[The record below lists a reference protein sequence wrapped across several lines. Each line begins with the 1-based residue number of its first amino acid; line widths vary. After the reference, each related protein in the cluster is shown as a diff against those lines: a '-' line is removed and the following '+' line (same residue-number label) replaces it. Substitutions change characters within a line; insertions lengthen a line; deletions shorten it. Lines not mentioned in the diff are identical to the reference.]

1 MSDICSR
8 TDYLKIADIDWD
20 NVDLNDP
27 EVWQLFHEGKTKGI
41 FQLESNLGR
50 NWSKKLKPDNIEE
63 LSALVAILRPGAL
76 KAIVEDEEGKKKSI
90 TQRYVDRKHGLEKVT
105 YIHES
110 CRDILQPTQG
120 LMLYQEQTMKIATV
134 IAGFSGVEA
143 DKLRKAIGKKKA
155 DLMAEI
161 RKWFIDG
168 CKKTGIVDAEK
179 ANEIYDI
186 IEKSAR
192 YQFNKSHSV
201 SYALNAYWT
210 AYTKRYA
217 TNDFFVSYL
226 EFSTEKP
233 KPHEEVAQLV
243 SESKLFDFKVKTPKI
258 VAYNDTFFSPDF
270 SDTIY
275 FGVKNIKSLT
285 GTNGDK
291 TLKILAETKSE
302 LQKDYSDFSW
312 MELLLKLSP
321 NINST
326 NFKTLASVGFFRG
339 IKDKVSRNK
348 ALYDYES
355 FRNLTDAELK
365 WVLANYNTKKWETLI
380 DCLNDAS
387 VLKKNGG
394 ATSKESRRQAL
405 LDEVKLLQYPVY
417 SMDDDPDWVID
428 QEIKFIGCPIS
439 LSKISSADSLGA
451 NTTCREI
458 IDGKSGEN
466 LRIAANISR
475 IHDFVIKK
483 EGENKGKVMSFLT
496 IEDETCSFDGAVIF
510 PDRREENKYSLFA
523 GNNVLIYGDSKNGS
537 LIINK
542 MMEI

>member
-1 MSDICSR
+1 MFDICSK
-8 TDYLKIADIDWD
+8 TDYLKLADIDWD

-27 EVWQLFHEGKTKGI
+27 EVWTLFHQGKTKGI

-50 NWSKKLKPDNIEE
+50 SWSKKLKPDNIEE

-76 KAIVEDEEGKKKSI
+76 RGFITEDGKTKSI
-90 TQRYVDRKHGLEKVT
+90 TQKYIDRKHGLEKVT
-105 YIHES
+105 FIHDS
-110 CRDILQPTQG
+110 CQDILKPTLG
-120 LMLYQEQTMKIATV
+120 LMLYQEQTMQMARR

-143 DKLRKAIGKKKA
+143 DKLRKAIGKKDA
-155 DLMAEI
+155 ELMAKI
-161 RKWFIDG
+161 RKWFIEGCVNTAIIDG
-168 CKKTGIVDAEK
+168 DK

-210 AYTKRYA
+210 AYAKRYA

-226 EFSTEKP
+226 EYSTEKP
-233 KPHEEVAQLV
+233 KPHVEVAELV

-258 VAYNDTFFSPDF
+258 TDYKDTFFSPDF

-275 FGVKNIKSLT
+275 FGVKNVKSLT
-285 GTNGDK
+285 GVNGDK
-291 TLKILAETKSE
+291 TLSTLIKVQGD
-302 LQKDYSDFSW
+302 LQKEYKDISW
-312 MELLLKLSP
+312 MDLLIHLSP
-321 NINST
+321 NINSS
-326 NFKTLASVGFFRG
+326 NFKTLASIGFFRG
-339 IKDKVSRNK
+339 MKDKITRNK

-355 FRNLTDAELK
+355 FKNLTDSELK
-365 WVLANYNTKKWETLI
+365 WVVSNYNTKKWDTLI
-380 DCLNDAS
+380 DCFKSAS
-387 VLKKNGG
+387 VLKKEGG
-394 ATSKESRRQAL
+394 STSRESRKQAL
-405 LDEVKLLQYPVY
+405 LDEIKLLEYPVY
-417 SMDDDPDWVID
+417 SMEDDPDWIID

-458 IDGKSGEN
+458 IDGKEGKN
-466 LRIAANISR
+466 LRVAANITR
-475 IHDFVIKK
+475 INDFIIKK
-483 EGENKGKVMSFLT
+483 EGTNKGKCMSFLT
-496 IEDETCSFDGAVIF
+496 IEDETCSFEGTVIF
-510 PDRREENKYSLFA
+510 PDRREENKYSLFV
-523 GNNVLIYGDSKNGS
+523 GNNVLIYGDCDKGS